1 MREIEFDPVDHLA
14 VGAVGE
20 PGKRAFYIQAS
31 KDGQVLN
38 VLVEKEQVAVLSER
52 LRTLVEQV
60 EAQFPDAL
68 EAAEAGA
75 EAEGGGLAGDPV
87 PLFRALAIGI
97 GFDPARRMVLV
108 ELHERA
114 GDEGEE
120 GEGGAE
126 EEPSEEPEPYL
137 ARLYATPAQARVIAE
152 HGVAA
157 VVAGRPPCPL
167 CSMPLDPEGHVCPKL
182 NGHVQR

>member
-1 MREIEFDPVDHLA
+1 VPEIEFDPVDSLA
-14 VGAVGE
+14 VGAIGV

-52 LRTLVEQV
+52 LRTLIEQV

-68 EAAEAGA
+68 EGA

-97 GFDPARRMVLV
+97 GFDPARRLVLV

-114 GDEGEE
+114 AEEGEE
-120 GEGGAE
+120 GEE
-126 EEPSEEPEPYL
+126 EATEEVTEEAEPYL
-137 ARLYATPAQARVIAE
+137 ARLYATPAQARLMAE

-167 CSMPLDPEGHVCPKL
+167 CALPLDPEGHVCPKL
-182 NGHVQR
+182 NGHAKR

>member
-1 MREIEFDPVDHLA
+1 VPEIEFDPVDTLA
-14 VGAVGE
+14 VGAVGV

-31 KDGQVLN
+31 KGGQVLN

-52 LRTLVEQV
+52 LRMLVEQV
-60 EAQFPDAL
+60 EAQFPDAVTG
-68 EAAEAGA
+68 E
-75 EAEGGGLAGDPV
+75 EAEPGELAGEPV

-108 ELHERA
+108 ELHERPV
-114 GDEGEE
+114 DEGEE
-120 GEGGAE
+120 TEAE
-126 EEPSEEPEPYL
+126 EAEEAEESEESEPYL
-137 ARLYATPAQARVIAE
+137 ARLYATPAQARSMAE

-167 CSMPLDPEGHVCPKL
+167 CALPLDPEGHVCPKL
-182 NGHVQR
+182 NGHAKR